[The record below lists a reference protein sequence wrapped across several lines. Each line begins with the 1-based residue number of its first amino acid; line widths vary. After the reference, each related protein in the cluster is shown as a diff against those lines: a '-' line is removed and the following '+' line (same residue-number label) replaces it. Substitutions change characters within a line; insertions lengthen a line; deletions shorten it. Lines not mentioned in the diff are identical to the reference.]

1 MEIALA
7 VADVATSDQL
17 LSVLLREL
25 TEVLSPNSSLII
37 FSQDLSTSNA
47 IVGNVVSKLR
57 RDIENNV
64 ALSLH
69 IVRKGC
75 MYFKL

>member
-25 TEVLSPNSSLII
+25 TEALSPNSSLII